1 MDAIASLF
9 SFITTPVSWVIV
21 QFHKVYGA
29 LFGDDTGWGSGA
41 CRSCP
46 WWSLIGICLIPL
58 FVKQIKSTRA
68 MQALQPE
75 MKEIQERYK
84 NDKQRQSEEMMKL
97 YKETGT
103 NPLSSCL
110 PILAQSPFFFALY
123 HVLNGIA
130 TGDTIG
136 VINESLLAS
145 ARKAHIFGAPLAAKF
160 KDGSAT
166 VEALGATVTDVR
178 VVTAVMIILMSASQF
193 YTQRQLMTKNVD
205 TTVKTPFMQQQ
216 KMLMYVFR
224 VMFAVFGIDFPVGV
238 LVYWL
243 TTNVWTMGQQMYVI
257 HNNPTPGSK
266 AQAAYLERL
275 TKHVLNHGKARKR
288 SEHIIKAIVAKGRDR
303 NEFER
308 KFINGL
314 NKAGLAAQA
323 DGTVVQSESQVAV
336 QTEDGSPA
344 SAAASSKRQQPKRQS
359 NSQRQSGAAAS
370 GTKAAGEDQS
380 STPTSLSKSEEPRTQ
395 RPRTPSRPLRP
406 RSSPVPVTAARP
418 SPDSAR
424 VRSGPSPR
432 PRSNEGVH
440 PVTEG
445 TTSAAAEGAD
455 TLTRLE
461 QEGEIAADYLE
472 GLLDIADL
480 DGDIDMDV
488 EADRAAVSI
497 ISDAGGRDLQK
508 LVGRDGEV
516 LEALPGAHPPGRAP
530 GDRGPQP
537 SDAGHHRSP
546 GKDLPELSELGAKAA
561 AEVKNTGESVKL
573 KPMTPFERKV
583 VHDAVKAAGLRSESE
598 GEEPQRFVVVLP
610 A

>member
-1 MDAIASLF
+1 MDTIASLF

-29 LFGDDTGWGSGA
+29 IFGPDTGWAWGLSIV
-41 CRSCP
+41 
-46 WWSLIGICLIPL
+46 SLVILIRICLIPL

-68 MQALQPE
+68 MQTLQPE
-75 MKEIQERYK
+75 MKKIQERYK

-130 TGDTIG
+130 TGSTIG

-160 KDGSAT
+160 TDSSSK
-166 VEALGATVTDVR
+166 VESLGASLTDVR

-216 KMLMYVFR
+216 KMLMYVFP
-224 VMFAVFGIDFPVGV
+224 VMFAVFGINFPVGV

-275 TKHVLNHGKARKR
+275 TKHVTQHGKARKR
-288 SEHIIKAIVAKGRDR
+288 SERTIIKAIVAKGRDR

-314 NKAGLAAQA
+314 GKAGLVAQA
-323 DGTVVQSESQVAV
+323 DGTVVKSESAVAV
-336 QTEDGSPA
+336 QTEDGTPTA
-344 SAAASSKRQQPKRQS
+344 TGTPKRQQPKRQS
-359 NSQRQSGAAAS
+359 KSQRQSGGA
-370 GTKAAGEDQS
+370 KAAGE
-380 STPTSLSKSEEPRTQ
+380 TEPKTSLSKSDEPEDAKPAAAKKAAQSGSGTRSKAQSGQRKGPQ
-395 RPRTPSRPLRP
+395 RPKSPS
-406 RSSPVPVTAARP
+406 
-418 SPDSAR
+418 
-424 VRSGPSPR
+424 
-432 PRSNEGVH
+432 
-440 PVTEG
+440 
-445 TTSAAAEGAD
+445 
-455 TLTRLE
+455 
-461 QEGEIAADYLE
+461 
-472 GLLDIADL
+472 
-480 DGDIDMDV
+480 
-488 EADRAAVSI
+488 
-497 ISDAGGRDLQK
+497 K
-508 LVGRDGEV
+508 
-516 LEALPGAHPPGRAP
+516 
-530 GDRGPQP
+530 
-537 SDAGHHRSP
+537 
-546 GKDLPELSELGAKAA
+546 K
-561 AEVKNTGESVKL
+561 
-573 KPMTPFERKV
+573 
-583 VHDAVKAAGLRSESE
+583 
-598 GEEPQRFVVVLP
+598 
-610 A
+610 